1 MKIPSLE
8 KVNNLVAGFPAY
20 ELVLLGEIQSFVSR
34 FPNGINLKGHFLSSF
49 GALYSLNC
57 YTLYTFDGRSDGYYS
72 LSSMNIL
79 QLQELAN
86 FLENN
91 VDAPSN

>member
-8 KVNNLVAGFPAY
+8 KVNDLVASFPAY

-34 FPNGINLKGHFLSSF
+34 FPHGINLKGYFLPSF

-57 YTLYTFDGRSDGYYS
+57 YTLYTLDGHSDGS
-72 LSSMNIL
+72 LAAMNIL
-79 QLQELAN
+79 QLQELAS

-91 VDAPSN
+91 IDEPKN